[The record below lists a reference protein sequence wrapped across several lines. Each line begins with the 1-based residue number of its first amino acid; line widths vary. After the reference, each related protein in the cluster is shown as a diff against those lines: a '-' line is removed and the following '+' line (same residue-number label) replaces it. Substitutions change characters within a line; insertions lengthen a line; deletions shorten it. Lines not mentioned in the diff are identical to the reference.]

1 MADIIPL
8 ELSFNE
14 TGGDAT
20 FHGSLSYTPPPNK
33 LILLVDYQVQLL
45 TTPPPTVPLCDG
57 NGVNWTPV
65 LTQLFDHG
73 GVDRALITVYRGL
86 TSSPTTGVTTTSYT
100 RAFLRCAKTIF
111 QFSNVDI
118 GNLGADAIAQTK
130 QAKILADVTQTPSVT
145 LDNPEEDQ
153 ANSVLGICG
162 YGDTDTAQNP
172 GVVQGLGFELLRNNP
187 TVETGGQAIEFRQRL
202 QQLVDWNMSSADFD
216 WAAIAIELRNAIP
229 FVEGVAPAVGGSAF
243 IDGNLIRG

>member
-8 ELSFNE
+8 ELSFNQ
-14 TGGDAT
+14 TGSDAS
-20 FHGSLSYTPPPNK
+20 FHDSLTYTPPANK
-33 LILLVDYQVQLL
+33 LIILVDYQVQLL
-45 TTPPPTVPLCDG
+45 TTPPPTVPGVSG
-57 NGVNWTPV
+57 NGVSWTPI

-86 TSSPTTGVTTTSYT
+86 TSSPTSGETRTSYS
-100 RAFLRCAKTIF
+100 RNFLRCAKTIF

-118 GNLGADAIAQTK
+118 GSLGADAIVQTK
-130 QAKILADVTQTPSVT
+130 QAKILADVTQNPSVT

-162 YGDTDTAQNP
+162 YGETDVAVNP

-187 TVETGGQAIEFRQRL
+187 TTETGGQAMEFRQRV
-202 QQLVDWNMSSADFD
+202 QQLVDWNMSAADFD
-216 WAAIAIELRNAIP
+216 WAPIAIELRNAIP